1 MTSRAISFNPML
13 AAALSVSTRG
23 HLLKIMLTLS
33 LPVSEAQNLHK
44 KEKPLRGN
52 ALSPMNQ

>member
-1 MTSRAISFNPML
+1 ML

-52 ALSPMNQ
+52 ALSFVLNSFI